1 MATEAAAVVVP
12 AEEVVTPTLGPA
24 RPFAVNVAATAHSAF
39 QQAVVLAQAGYTFSD
54 APIEI
59 TPNGWAFFQ
68 MIHAAP
74 NAYAIQEAQKTV
86 QISVNE
92 EAAKY
97 KKDVEA
103 AAKAIFEEAKRAE
116 LERDVAAATA
126 ALEEQIATLKRA
138 AAAELAQLQN
148 AAAAEMARLK

>member
-1 MATEAAAVVVP
+1 MATETTVEVPEAVVP
-12 AEEVVTPTLGPA
+12 PTLGPIK
-24 RPFAVNVAATAHSAF
+24 PFSVKVGAPANSAF

-54 APIEI
+54 APILM
-59 TPNGWAFFQ
+59 TPQGWAWFQ
-68 MIHAAP
+68 MILAAP
-74 NAYAIQEAQKTV
+74 NAYAIEQARVSV
-86 QISVNE
+86 QMSIDE
-92 EAAKY
+92 EAAQY
-97 KKDVEA
+97 RKDVAE

-116 LERDVAAATA
+116 LERDVATATA